1 MVPADTHS
9 LRNVRISTISITPIR
24 SLRAIVL
31 FALPLS
37 FWAAPLNGQ
46 DTGSD
51 TDFDI
56 DIARI
61 GVGSRFEP
69 FRVSETEPL
78 REAMSSCKLHS
89 DTRVLVL
96 DHPAGALAF
105 LTDQMAYHHVAQG
118 EMNGEP
124 WMVSF

>member
-1 MVPADTHS
+1 MARD
-9 LRNVRISTISITPIR
+9 PIR
-24 SLRAIVL
+24 FVRFTVL

-37 FWAAPLNGQ
+37 FWTALVSAQ
-46 DTGSD
+46 DTDFD

-78 REAMSSCKLHS
+78 QDAMSAGKLQS
-89 DTRVLVL
+89 DTRLLVL
-96 DHPAGALAF
+96 DHPAGVLAF

-118 EMNGEP
+118 QTDGEP

>member
-1 MVPADTHS
+1 MF
-9 LRNVRISTISITPIR
+9 RGPIR
-24 SLRAIVL
+24 FARSTAL

-37 FWAAPLNGQ
+37 FWAATVSGQ
-46 DTGSD
+46 DADFD

-56 DIARI
+56 DVARI

-69 FRVSETEPL
+69 FRVSESEPL
-78 REAMSSCKLHS
+78 QDAMSSGKLQS

-96 DHPAGALAF
+96 DHPAGVLAF

-118 EMNGEP
+118 EIDGEP

>member
-1 MVPADTHS
+1 M
-9 LRNVRISTISITPIR
+9 RFVRCT
-24 SLRAIVL
+24 AL

-37 FWAAPLNGQ
+37 FWAATVSGQ
-46 DTGSD
+46 DIDSD
-51 TDFDI
+51 ADFDI
-56 DIARI
+56 DVARI

-69 FRVSETEPL
+69 FRVSGSEPL
-78 REAMSSCKLHS
+78 RDAMSSGKLES

-96 DHPAGALAF
+96 DHPAGVLAF

-118 EMNGEP
+118 EINGEP

>member
-1 MVPADTHS
+1 MSIRPIGFG
-9 LRNVRISTISITPIR
+9 RST
-24 SLRAIVL
+24 LL

-37 FWAAPLNGQ
+37 FWAAAVGGQ
-46 DTGSD
+46 A

-61 GVGSRFEP
+61 GGGRFEP
-69 FRVSETEPL
+69 FVVSETEPM
-78 REAMSSCKLHS
+78 RDAMSAGKLQD

-96 DHPAGALAF
+96 DHPAGLLAF
-105 LTDQMAYHHVAQG
+105 LTDQMTYHHVAQG
-118 EMNGEP
+118 EIDGEP

>member
-1 MVPADTHS
+1 M
-9 LRNVRISTISITPIR
+9 
-24 SLRAIVL
+24 VL

-46 DTGSD
+46 NAGFD

-69 FRVSETEPL
+69 FLVSETEPL
-78 REAMSSCKLHS
+78 QDAMSWGKLQS

-118 EMNGEP
+118 EIDGEP

>member
-1 MVPADTHS
+1 MS
-9 LRNVRISTISITPIR
+9 KGPIR
-24 SLRAIVL
+24 FVRATVL
-31 FALPLS
+31 FAIPLS
-37 FWAAPLNGQ
+37 FWAAAVSGQ
-46 DTGSD
+46 DAA
-51 TDFDI
+51 FDI

-69 FRVSETEPL
+69 FRVSESEPM
-78 REAMSSCKLHS
+78 REAMSAGKLQN

-96 DHPAGALAF
+96 DHPAGMLAF

-118 EMNGEP
+118 EINGEP

>member
-1 MVPADTHS
+1 M
-9 LRNVRISTISITPIR
+9 SIGPIR
-24 SLRAIVL
+24 FVRAIAL

-37 FWAAPLNGQ
+37 FWTTDVSGQ
-46 DTGSD
+46 D

-61 GVGSRFEP
+61 GDGSRFEP
-69 FRVSETEPL
+69 FSVSETEPL
-78 REAMSSCKLHS
+78 REAMSSGKLQG

-96 DHPAGALAF
+96 DHPAGVLVF
-105 LTDQMAYHHVAQG
+105 VTDQMAYHHVAQG
-118 EMNGEP
+118 EIDGEP

>member
-1 MVPADTHS
+1 MF
-9 LRNVRISTISITPIR
+9 RGPIR
-24 SLRAIVL
+24 FARSTAL

-37 FWAAPLNGQ
+37 FWAATVSGQ
-46 DTGSD
+46 DTDLDTDFDADFD

-56 DIARI
+56 DVARI

-69 FRVSETEPL
+69 FRVSESEPL
-78 REAMSSCKLHS
+78 QDAMSSGKLQS

-96 DHPAGALAF
+96 DHPAGVLAF

-118 EMNGEP
+118 EINGEP
-124 WMVSF
+124 WMVSV

>member
-1 MVPADTHS
+1 MARD
-9 LRNVRISTISITPIR
+9 PIR
-24 SLRAIVL
+24 FVRFTVL

-37 FWAAPLNGQ
+37 FWTALASAQ
-46 DTGSD
+46 DTDFGTDFD

-78 REAMSSCKLHS
+78 LDAMSAGKLQG

-96 DHPAGALAF
+96 DHPAGVLAF

>member
-1 MVPADTHS
+1 MS
-9 LRNVRISTISITPIR
+9 MSSFRFVRST
-24 SLRAIVL
+24 VL

-37 FWAAPLNGQ
+37 FWAGAVSGQ
-46 DTGSD
+46 A

-61 GVGSRFEP
+61 GGGRFEP
-69 FRVSETEPL
+69 FVVSETEPM
-78 REAMSSCKLHS
+78 RDAMSAGKLQD

-96 DHPAGALAF
+96 DHPAGPLAF
-105 LTDQMAYHHVAQG
+105 LTDQMTYHHVAQG
-118 EMNGEP
+118 EIDGEP

>member
-1 MVPADTHS
+1 MF
-9 LRNVRISTISITPIR
+9 RGPIR
-24 SLRAIVL
+24 FARSTAL

-37 FWAAPLNGQ
+37 FWAATVSGQ
-46 DTGSD
+46 DAD
-51 TDFDI
+51 FDADFDI
-56 DIARI
+56 DVARI

-69 FRVSETEPL
+69 FRVSESEPL
-78 REAMSSCKLHS
+78 QDAMSSGKLQS

-96 DHPAGALAF
+96 DHPAGVLAF

-118 EMNGEP
+118 EINGEP

>member
-1 MVPADTHS
+1 MARD
-9 LRNVRISTISITPIR
+9 PIR
-24 SLRAIVL
+24 FVRFTVL

-37 FWAAPLNGQ
+37 FWTALASAQ
-46 DTGSD
+46 DTDFD

-61 GVGSRFEP
+61 VVGSRFEP

-78 REAMSSCKLHS
+78 QDALSAGKLQS

-96 DHPAGALAF
+96 DHPAGVLAF

>member
-1 MVPADTHS
+1 M
-9 LRNVRISTISITPIR
+9 SIGPIR
-24 SLRAIVL
+24 FVRAVIL

-37 FWAAPLNGQ
+37 FWAAAVSGQ
-46 DTGSD
+46 N

-61 GVGSRFEP
+61 GVGSRFEL

-78 REAMSSCKLHS
+78 RDAMSAGKLQG

-96 DHPAGALAF
+96 DHPAGVLAF

-118 EMNGEP
+118 EIDGEP